1 MDFLCYKCRSD
12 DCAYAWKKAEG
23 MRVDG
28 RSWKVDFADKK
39 DFEFFNWEWTEE
51 KDEKRAAS
59 PGAKS
64 PSTREIS
71 E

>member
-1 MDFLCYKCRSD
+1 
-12 DCAYAWKKAEG
+12 

-28 RSWKVDFADKK
+28 RNWKVDFANKR
-39 DFEFFNWEWTEE
+39 DFEFFDWEWSEE
-51 KDEKRAAS
+51 NHEKRAAS